1 MLGVDIEILQTE
13 IYLSQL
19 NSIINYISYEL
30 QNPIAS
36 YQFYNNLVKKLSILS
51 YLPQA
56 MPVYRTT
63 KYHYLIMKHWLI
75 FYKIQSNTVIIS
87 YIFSSKQDFN
97 NKFLSD

>member
-1 MLGVDIEILQTE
+1 MQDVGIEILQTE
-13 IYLSQL
+13 TYLSQL

-36 YQFYNNLVKKLSILS
+36 HQFYNNLVKKLSILS

-56 MPVYRTT
+56 MPVYRNTN
-63 KYHYLIMKHWLI
+63 YHYLIMKHWLI
-75 FYKIQSNTVIIS
+75 FYKIQDNTVMLSRIL
-87 YIFSSKQDFN
+87 SSKQDFN